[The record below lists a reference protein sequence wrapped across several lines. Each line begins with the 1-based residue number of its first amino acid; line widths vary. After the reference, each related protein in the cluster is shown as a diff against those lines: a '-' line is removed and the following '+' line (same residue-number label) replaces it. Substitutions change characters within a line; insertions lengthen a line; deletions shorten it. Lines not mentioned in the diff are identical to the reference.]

1 MERNQGAMHPI
12 TEMWIS
18 TWEEEEEEEAAATST
33 TLAVSTVK
41 NLTVRKPLFLP
52 LSDSHSPD
60 YRNLI
65 SLPLFESAHG
75 FSRSIMANFLAQFQ
89 SIKTSS
95 GHLVVAGIF
104 YFFPILK
111 AAFLHSTDLY
121 SAWLNWKCYS
131 AFSVFELFYV
141 IIHELKEDYSVVAL
155 LVSNLWAF
163 KITFFSGYLS
173 LWGFAMYI
181 EVIR

>member
-1 MERNQGAMHPI
+1 
-12 TEMWIS
+12 
-18 TWEEEEEEEAAATST
+18 
-33 TLAVSTVK
+33 
-41 NLTVRKPLFLP
+41 
-52 LSDSHSPD
+52 
-60 YRNLI
+60 
-65 SLPLFESAHG
+65 
-75 FSRSIMANFLAQFQ
+75 MANFLAQFQ

-163 KITFFSGYLS
+163 KITFFSWVFEFVRVCYVHRSYS
-173 LWGFAMYI
+173 LMEPADKSKLQAVCLWYI
-181 EVIR
+181 DYIVSDLKGCKLHCGTMVFWSLGVTCEASASSEWCGSCR